1 MVVIRQTGLF
11 HTGGDVWVLAIKKVT
26 QADAGV
32 YICEVNSNPVIRSLH
47 VLNGVSA
54 RSSVESIVFCLY
66 KRPNNHFFLSQWPTR
81 IQHHRSSRQKWRTTT
96 QIVVNS
102 WTYPAPVSIFVV
114 WAVLWMVPSPWTL
127 INVIV
132 TSQTSSNAWPVIHA
146 GLDQMDQL

>member
-66 KRPNNHFFLSQWPTR
+66 KRPNNHFFLSQ
-81 IQHHRSSRQKWRTTT
+81 
-96 QIVVNS
+96 
-102 WTYPAPVSIFVV
+102 
-114 WAVLWMVPSPWTL
+114 
-127 INVIV
+127 
-132 TSQTSSNAWPVIHA
+132 
-146 GLDQMDQL
+146 